1 MQKISDDVNFQ
12 TKHLGPEK
20 NWIESNTKHLK
31 LSKGFEVIAN
41 CYKSMI
47 KKKQRLWLL
56 DVNLLQVIQS
66 YFKISDI
73 IATTI
78 HSQALFESN

>member
-1 MQKISDDVNFQ
+1 MQKISDDVNSQ

-20 NWIESNTKHLK
+20 NWIESNIKHLK
-31 LSKGFEVIAN
+31 VSKGFEAIAN
-41 CYKSMI
+41 CYKWMI
-47 KKKQRLWLL
+47 KKQRLWLL
-56 DVNLLQVIQS
+56 DVNLLQVIQT

>member
-1 MQKISDDVNFQ
+1 MQKISDDVNIQ
-12 TKHLGPEK
+12 TKHLGSEK
-20 NWIESNTKHLK
+20 NWIESNIKK
-31 LSKGFEVIAN
+31 VSKGFEAIVN

-73 IATTI
+73 IASTI